1 MRHAVNLRN
10 KLINYPYNKMIK
22 RLLSKRIEHRFTDIV
37 NGRGVYLYECK
48 DGTRF
53 LAHSKLDSLFFY
65 VKQ

>member
-1 MRHAVNLRN
+1 
-10 KLINYPYNKMIK
+10 MIK
-22 RLLSKRIEHRFTDIV
+22 RLFSKRIEHRFTDIV

-65 VKQ
+65 VNL